1 MPTFL
6 FEDKCFIHVPKTCGC
21 TITSLFNYNS
31 TLFITSTY
39 NRYCFRYGSICDI
52 IRRC

>member
-21 TITSLFNYNS
+21 TITSLF
-31 TLFITSTY
+31 T
-39 NRYCFRYGSICDI
+39 NRMFFT
-52 IRRC
+52 

>member
-21 TITSLFNYNS
+21 TITTLFNYNS
-31 TLFITSTY
+31 TFLIK
-39 NRYCFRYGSICDI
+39 
-52 IRRC
+52 